1 MNGSENAY
9 AGAMF
14 FALIS
19 LSAVLKIE
27 DFIIGGAVGAG
38 CALLA
43 AIFFRIAL
51 NKSAQAT
58 EEDHQR
64 MEVQFQQLRT
74 KIIESNESNIAAT
87 NSLGEVAQ
95 LLQKNLQ
102 LMNDRQT
109 ELKNLTEI
117 ARNIE
122 SINLTLLK
130 MNDKQRGFD
139 NLNELAKN
147 VEAIKL
153 ILLKINDEQIHFDN
167 LNELAKKVEAINS
180 TLVGLEENSFAVNTG
195 LEKIFVAVQ
204 SQAKST
210 DSDEFKKLLE
220 NIQTIMKILHVIA
233 QTVRNTSYVNDF
245 EKINAAL
252 ERLGIRSKV
261 FEEFKISSDAAQKNL
276 SELVKISGNLSR
288 SFTTTLDDLRIDMV
302 KLSAKLEELNSIIN
316 KNKAAP
322 EENSGS
328 VKKLRRR

>member
-1 MNGSENAY
+1 MNGSENAF

-19 LSAVLKIE
+19 LGAVLKI
-27 DFIIGGAVGAG
+27 DDIMIGGAVGAG

-51 NKSAQAT
+51 NKSAQAA

-74 KIIESNESNIAAT
+74 KIIESTESNIATT

-95 LLQKNLQ
+95 LLQENLQ

-109 ELKNLTEI
+109 ELKNLTNM
-117 ARNIE
+117 ARDIE

-130 MNDKQRGFD
+130 INDKQQDMD
-139 NLNELAKN
+139 NFKELAKN
-147 VEAIKL
+147 VES
-153 ILLKINDEQIHFDN
+153 
-167 LNELAKKVEAINS
+167 INS

-195 LEKIFVAVQ
+195 LEKISVVVQ
-204 SQAKST
+204 NQPKST

-220 NIQTIMKILHVIA
+220 IEDINKTNIQTVMKILHVIA

-252 ERLGIRSKV
+252 ERIGTSNEIFGEL
-261 FEEFKISSDAAQKNL
+261 KISADAAQKNL

-302 KLSAKLEELNSIIN
+302 KLSARLEELNSMIN
-316 KNKAAP
+316 KNKTAP
-322 EENSGS
+322 EENSSS